1 MMGLFNDA
9 NDDMKE
15 ILHEEQKNLNKDF
28 LCKGMCGVIGERNRI
43 KRCLHRTWKD

>member
-1 MMGLFNDA
+1 MCYEEEKCMMGLFNDA

-28 LCKGMCGVIGERNRI
+28 LCKGMCG
-43 KRCLHRTWKD
+43 W